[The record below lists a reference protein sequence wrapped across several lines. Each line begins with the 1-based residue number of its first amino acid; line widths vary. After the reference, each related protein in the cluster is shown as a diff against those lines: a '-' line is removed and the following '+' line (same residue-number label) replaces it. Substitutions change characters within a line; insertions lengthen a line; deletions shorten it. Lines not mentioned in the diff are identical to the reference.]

1 MTTLLIVLSAL
12 AAGGIWG
19 SFLGVLAVRVPQG
32 LSIATPGS
40 RCDHCLI
47 PLRLSELLPLLSWVR
62 SRGRCRRCGH
72 SILPEIP
79 ISEFATSFFFLFV
92 AFYPGT
98 LAERVALL
106 LFFSLALPLTLIDVR
121 HHRLPHLLTFS
132 GIAAGIVFSS
142 ITMGGKGLLVS
153 GEGALIGF
161 IPVALVALFYS
172 RGMGMGDAFWL
183 AAIGAFTGPRNLSL
197 VLLAASSTGIL
208 AAVGVHYLNPPDKR
222 GALFGK
228 AMPFGPFLSLGG
240 FLALAFPGL
249 VHVINSHIL
258 EISL

>member
-1 MTTLLIVLSAL
+1 MTNLLIGLSAL
-12 AAGGIWG
+12 LAGGIWG
-19 SFLGVLAVRVPQG
+19 SFLGVLAVRIPQG

-40 RCDHCLI
+40 RCDHCFT
-47 PLRLSELLPLLSWVR
+47 PLGLSELLPLVSWMR
-62 SRGRCRRCGH
+62 SGGRCRRCH
-72 SILPEIP
+72 HRILPEIP

-92 AFYPGT
+92 VFYP
-98 LAERVALL
+98 ASIEERVALF
-106 LFFSLALPLTLIDVR
+106 LFFSFALPLTLIDVR
-121 HHRLPHLLTFS
+121 HHRLPHLLTSS
-132 GIAAGIVFSS
+132 GIATGLAFSTF
-142 ITMGGKGLLVS
+142 TMGWKGLLGS

-208 AAVGVHYLNPPDKR
+208 AALAVHYLKPRGNR

-228 AMPFGPFLSLGG
+228 ALPFGPFLSLGG
-240 FLALAFPGL
+240 FLALASPGL
-249 VHVINSHIL
+249 VHLINSHIL
-258 EISL
+258 EIPL